1 MIFSDAM
8 RRRMYRGG
16 RPSRL
21 ARALNRVSAL
31 QFGSG
36 FLVPENWITMEVTG
50 RRSGRTVVCP
60 LVVTRYE
67 GERHLVSMLGRN
79 ANWVA
84 NVRAAGGDVVL
95 RNRRRERVRLVEVD
109 PGERAPILRRFVQ
122 IAPGARPHVPV
133 GPHAPV
139 ADFEP
144 IAADYPV
151 FRVTPRP

>member
-1 MIFSDAM
+1 MIMSDAM

-16 RPSRL
+16 RPNWL

-36 FLVPENWITMEVTG
+36 FLVPDNWVTMEVTG

-60 LVVTRYE
+60 LVVTSYE
-67 GERHLVSMLGRN
+67 GERYLVSMLGKK

-84 NVRAAGGDVVL
+84 NVRAAGGDAVL
-95 RNRRRERVRLVEVD
+95 RNRRREPVRLVEVD
-109 PGERAPILRRFVQ
+109 PGERAPILRRFVR

-133 GPHAPV
+133 DRHAPV

>member
-1 MIFSDAM
+1 MAVVRLEHLTKVFPATP
-8 RRRMYRGG
+8 RRLTEPVGH
-16 RPSRL
+16 L
-21 ARALNRVSAL
+21 APA
-31 QFGSG
+31 QDG
-36 FLVPENWITMEVTG
+36 
-50 RRSGRTVVCP
+50 
-60 LVVTRYE
+60 
-67 GERHLVSMLGRN
+67 
-79 ANWVA
+79 VA

-95 RNRRRERVRLVEVD
+95 RNRRREPVRLVEVD

-133 GPHAPV
+133 DRHAPV